1 MNPFAPSPGVQLHLL
16 DDEAIVY
23 DDAAQK
29 IHALN
34 TTAAFIWCSF
44 ELGADQAETTH
55 ALSTNAGI
63 TPADAARHVADS
75 LAQWQALGLVN
86 AAAKSRPVPQRPA
99 QQETIASAPPLR
111 EGPRAAVHV
120 YKLLGTHVRVRYETL
135 EQEAWVHPA
144 LAHLETAQSAPDV
157 TMDFVSGP
165 QGHNLY
171 RDGTP
176 VFACAA
182 LDQLTPSIKSWVW
195 IIAVNRHSYFLNI
208 HAGVVGDGTSVTLL
222 PGVAGSGKS
231 SLTAA
236 LSRSGFDCLSDEVA
250 LLEEP
255 AMTVRPVRLALCVKS
270 TGWDL
275 IEPYFP
281 ELRTAK
287 THRRGDGKIVRY
299 VPPPAFTH
307 GTRFDQTYP
316 VRRIIF
322 PRYVPGSQTKLTPV
336 RRVDALR
343 RLLEDCL
350 AMPVPL
356 TPLRVERLVTWIKS
370 VDCAELIESSLTEA
384 IALVHGAHGLD
395 RNRSDRLS
403 AE

>member
-1 MNPFAPSPGVQLHLL
+1 MEDVQATSVTPTLSFAVPLIT
-16 DDEAIVY
+16 IV
-23 DDAAQK
+23 
-29 IHALN
+29 
-34 TTAAFIWCSF
+34 SF
-44 ELGADQAETTH
+44 VVVDMLFD
-55 ALSTNAGI
+55 
-63 TPADAARHVADS
+63 
-75 LAQWQALGLVN
+75 GLVIVN
-86 AAAKSRPVPQRPA
+86 VGAVV
-99 QQETIASAPPLR
+99 SAPPLQD
-111 EGPRAAVHV
+111 GPRAAVHL
-120 YKLLGTHVRVRYETL
+120 YKLLGTHIRIRYETRD
-135 EQEAWVHPA
+135 QETWIHPS
-144 LAHLETAQSAPDV
+144 LAHLETAHATPDV
-157 TMDFVSGP
+157 TMDVVSGP
-165 QGHNLY
+165 QGHNVY

-176 VFACAA
+176 VYASAA

-195 IIAVNRHSYFLNI
+195 IIAVNRHGYFLDI
-208 HAGVVGDGTSVTLL
+208 HAGVVSDGTGVTLL

-281 ELRTAK
+281 ELRSVK

-307 GTRFDQTYP
+307 GTRLDQTYP

-322 PRYVPGSQTKLTPV
+322 PRYVPGSQTQLTPI

-356 TPLRVERLVTWIKS
+356 TPLRVEQLATWIKS

-384 IALVHGAHGLD
+384 VALVRAVGQVEVIFTLAFGRYYLREPLARSELAGLLTVGVGVVLALAG
-395 RNRSDRLS
+395 SF
-403 AE
+403 